1 MPAGGEDAAPKATGG
16 GVDFDL
22 VADPA
27 ADQGLPQRRL
37 DRDVQVVKGSLDR
50 AYD

>member
-1 MPAGGEDAAPKATGG
+1 VPAGGDDAAPEATVG

-22 VADPA
+22 AADPA

-37 DRDVQVVKGSLDR
+37 D
-50 AYD
+50 